1 MILQHRIELEEGA
14 VPKQAAVYAEADEE
28 LRQGVIEESESALNN
43 TTWSMRI
50 GNSGWRKGVDRT
62 KHL

>member
-43 TTWSMRI
+43 TT
-50 GNSGWRKGVDRT
+50 
-62 KHL
+62 